1 MTLNDLINKCEFGID
16 IFRVFIDSVASLD
29 IYDLEKGAIK
39 QIFKDI
45 TVESYNID
53 FDTKKSEIIMSIYLK
68 EVLGK

>member
-39 QIFKDI
+39 PIFKDI